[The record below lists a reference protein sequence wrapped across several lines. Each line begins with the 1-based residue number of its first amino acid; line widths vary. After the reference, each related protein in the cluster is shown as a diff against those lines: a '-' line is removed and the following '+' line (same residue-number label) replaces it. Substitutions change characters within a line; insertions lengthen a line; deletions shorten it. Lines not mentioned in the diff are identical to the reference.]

1 MAQED
6 DLDKEEAAT
15 KEGMSR
21 WMRSHWRPLMA
32 MQYLVVCVFDFV
44 IAPVAWTA
52 FQAYHHQQL
61 LTQWNPTTLGSGGTY
76 HLAMGAVLGVA
87 AWTRSMDKQDDM
99 MRGAYM
105 RGQTGAG
112 MYGTGSYGTPRP
124 ITPPGDPVP
133 RKPLNGME

>member
-6 DLDKEEAAT
+6 DKLESPK
-15 KEGMSR
+15 SQH
-21 WMRSHWRPLMA
+21 WMREYWRPLMA
-32 MQYLVVCVFDFV
+32 MQYLIVCIFDFV
-44 IAPVAWTA
+44 LAPIAWTA
-52 FQAYHHQQL
+52 FQAYQHQAL

-105 RGQTGAG
+105 RGQSGAG
-112 MYGTGSYGTPRP
+112 MYGGGRGYMPPHGTTTQ
-124 ITPPGDPVP
+124 TPVGDPPP
-133 RKPLNGME
+133 RKPLQGME